1 VKGAEVAA
9 LIDTGLGAVELGA
22 GFFKVGKLGFEF
34 AKIGTKA
41 GFESAARFF
50 GRGGS
55 NSR

>member
-1 VKGAEVAA
+1 MKGAEVAA